1 VFRHVVLLR
10 WVDDVDP
17 TAVEAV
23 LEGLR
28 GLPAAI
34 AEIRSY
40 DIGTDAGLADGNYG
54 VSVVAD
60 FDSVD
65 GYLVY
70 RDHPAHRAVI
80 EERIAP
86 ILAGRAAAQHELSS

>member
-1 VFRHVVLLR
+1 MLLR
-10 WVDDVDP
+10 WVDGVDP
-17 TAVEAV
+17 VAVEAV

-34 AEIRSY
+34 PEIRSY
-40 DIGTDAGLADGNYG
+40 VVGPDVGLADDNYD
-54 VSVVAD
+54 VAVVAD

-86 ILAGRAAAQHELSS
+86 ILAGRAAVQHDVT